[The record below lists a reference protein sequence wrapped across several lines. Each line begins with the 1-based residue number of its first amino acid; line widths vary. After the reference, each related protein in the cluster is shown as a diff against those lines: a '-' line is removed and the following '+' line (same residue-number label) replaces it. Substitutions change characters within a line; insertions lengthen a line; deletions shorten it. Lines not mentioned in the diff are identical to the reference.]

1 MAKKQIITDRD
12 ITEAWKRG
20 SKTITINDE
29 TLITP
34 QAKDSAKF
42 KKIVFIK
49 SETGLDINNEK
60 CDTFLLRKIAIG
72 SDHGGFRLK
81 EIIKKFLM
89 DKNISII
96 DMGTNSE
103 QPCDYPDFAF
113 AVGMAVKQNQAD
125 MGIMIDG
132 VGVASAMVANKIP
145 GIRAACCSDEFS
157 ARSSREHNN
166 AQILT
171 FGSKVIGQEL
181 AKSIVMS
188 FLSAKF
194 LGDKHLKRIEKI
206 RDIENKFSK

>member
-20 SKTITINDE
+20 SKTITINEDAI
-29 TLITP
+29 ITP

-42 KKIVFIK
+42 KNIAFIK
-49 SETGLDINNEK
+49 NEPAGNTGSKTSDNLTLN
-60 CDTFLLRKIAIG
+60 KIAIG

-89 DKNISII
+89 DKNINII
-96 DMGTNSE
+96 DLGTNSE

-113 AVGMAVKQNQAD
+113 AVGMAVKQKQAD
-125 MGIMIDG
+125 FGIMIDG

-166 AQILT
+166 AQVLT

-181 AKSIVMS
+181 AKSIVIS
-188 FLSAKF
+188 FLSAQF
-194 LGDKHLKRIEKI
+194 LGDKHLKRIEKM
-206 RDIENKFSK
+206 RDIENKFAK